1 MPTLCSPPYFVS
13 TTQRL
18 SIPLF
23 KFHIT
28 SFVHLFLTPLLFL
41 YHGVC
46 LYTRGLLL
54 LFVFWYRYGCDYPA
68 LQQYLRGMRNHSAV
82 TVRIPSPH
90 PPCRVSHTYSS
101 TSVLPHLYHYLDEGD
116 ACCNKVG
123 GWPNKVGGWPDGRI
137 QRQKV
142 CTTSHLSV
150 FFFFFAPLSILSVH
164 FLTPTLHCAWCFVA
178 IQVCDTYSHTMQKPA
193 VHLADPGS
201 RASTKAFNVCHPR
214 MDCSPSGPKET
225 EQSRMEDVRGT
236 MHPKLMLL
244 WFNEFPLQTDNFLR
258 ISISSANIGD
268 YESGC
273 NQQFWVHDCP
283 VLPSMPP
290 PLLPPPRRRR
300 SSSRHKRQ
308 RSPCII

>member
-150 FFFFFAPLSILSVH
+150 FFFFFCS
-164 FLTPTLHCAWCFVA
+164 
-178 IQVCDTYSHTMQKPA
+178 
-193 VHLADPGS
+193 
-201 RASTKAFNVCHPR
+201 AFNSKRTLSYP
-214 MDCSPSGPKET
+214 
-225 EQSRMEDVRGT
+225 
-236 MHPKLMLL
+236 
-244 WFNEFPLQTDNFLR
+244 NFALR
-258 ISISSANIGD
+258 VVFCGNPGLRHVFAHHAKTRSA
-268 YESGC
+268 
-273 NQQFWVHDCP
+273 
-283 VLPSMPP
+283 
-290 PLLPPPRRRR
+290 PRRPWQQ
-300 SSSRHKRQ
+300 SQHESL
-308 RSPCII
+308 